1 MTAPPTLNAKARRE
15 VSVELWL
22 ALTIAGFLLPT
33 VIIAARLF
41 EFHRDTTTR
50 LEAIAA
56 SLAVIEANTDRG
68 REP

>member
-1 MTAPPTLNAKARRE
+1 MTAPPTLDHKTRRE
-15 VSVELWL
+15 VEPQFWL
-22 ALTIAGFLLPT
+22 ALTMAVVLIS
-33 VIIAARLF
+33 VITANARLASLQ
-41 EFHRDTTTR
+41 RDATTR

>member
-15 VSVELWL
+15 AEPFFTSVAITVLLIL
-22 ALTIAGFLLPT
+22 AGLCFWAS
-33 VIIAARLF
+33 
-41 EFHRDTTTR
+41 ETTTR